1 MPQVI
6 LISQIPLPY
15 SNIGSWSTLYHN
27 YLTNNHQIDY
37 IICEKPEILY
47 PEIQYG
53 IAANTNLLKF
63 QKKISKN
70 KYLGYFKALEK
81 ILEKD
86 EKFII
91 QIIDNFGIVKPL
103 INFLEKSG
111 KRNKCYLQ
119 FFYHGF
125 APFYEN
131 FLGRWFFENI
141 DEMVLLTNDSYKVHK
156 EYYTVLP
163 TKFSVLHNGI
173 DTSKFH
179 KITFEE
185 KENLKKQLGV
195 TNKKVFIWCSQDRP
209 KKGLDFILDAWKR
222 INKQNQDTVLLV
234 IGANREIKMEGVTF
248 LGKIPNNDL
257 PKYYQ
262 IADCYLFPTLWH
274 EGFGLSLIE
283 ALHSGC
289 YCIASANGGVPEV
302 LQYGKLGKLIENPN
316 FIEEWITVIESFL
329 EEKET
334 YKSEILENLYS
345 MQNWNDGMNTI
356 IKNAKKNF
364 S

>member
-6 LISQIPLPY
+6 LISQVPLPY
-15 SNIGSWSTLYHN
+15 STIGSWTTLYHN
-27 YLTNNHQIDY
+27 YLTNKHQVDY
-37 IICEKPEILY
+37 IICEKPENFY
-47 PEIQYG
+47 SEIEYG
-53 IAANTNLLKF
+53 IVSNTYLFKL
-63 QKKISKN
+63 QKKLQKK
-70 KYLGYFKALEK
+70 KYLGYFQELEK
-81 ILEKD
+81 ILEKE

-103 INFLEKSG
+103 IDFLEKIG

-125 APFYEN
+125 APFHEN
-131 FLGRWFFENI
+131 FHGRWFYKAI
-141 DEMVLLTNDSYKVHK
+141 DEMVLLTYDSYKVHK
-156 EYYTVLP
+156 EYYTILA
-163 TKFSVLHNGI
+163 TRFSVLHNGI

-179 KITFEE
+179 KVTSDKKEE
-185 KENLKKQLGV
+185 LKKELGI
-195 TNKKVFIWCSQDRP
+195 TNKKIFVWCSQDRP
-209 KKGLDFILDAWKR
+209 KKGLDFILNVWKR
-222 INKQNQDTVLLV
+222 INKQNQDAVLLV
-234 IGANREIKMEGVTF
+234 IGANRETAIDGVSF
-248 LGKIPNNDL
+248 LGRIPNTDL

-283 ALHSGC
+283 ALHCGC

-316 FIEEWITVIESFL
+316 FIEEWILEIESFL
-329 EEKET
+329 NEKET
-334 YKSEILENLYS
+334 YNNIIPEHLYS
-345 MQNWNDGMNTI
+345 MQNWNDGMNLI
-356 IKNAKKNF
+356 IENAKKNF

>member
-15 SNIGSWSTLYHN
+15 AHIGSWTTLYQN

-37 IICEKPEILY
+37 LVCEKPQTFY
-47 PEIQYG
+47 PEIKYA
-53 IAANTNLLKF
+53 IVENTNLLKF
-63 QKKISKN
+63 QKRFSKN

-86 EKFII
+86 DKFII

-103 INFLEKSG
+103 IDFLEKKG

-131 FLGRWFFENI
+131 FLGRWFFESI
-141 DEMVLLTNDSYKVHK
+141 DEMVLLTNDSYKEHK
-156 EYYTVLP
+156 KYYTVLP

-179 KITFEE
+179 KITLEE
-185 KENLKKQLGV
+185 KEVLKKQLGI
-195 TNKKVFIWCSQDRP
+195 TNKKVFVWCSQDRP
-209 KKGLDFILDAWKR
+209 KKGLDFILDVWKR
-222 INKQNQDTVLLV
+222 TNRQDAILLV
-234 IGANREIKMEGVTF
+234 IGANREIEVEGVSF
-248 LGKIPNNDL
+248 LGRIPNTDL

-262 IADCYLFPTLWH
+262 IADSYLFPTLWH
-274 EGFGLSLIE
+274 EGFGLSLVE
-283 ALHSGC
+283 ALHCGC

-302 LQYGKLGKLIENPN
+302 LQYGKLGKLIESPN
-316 FIEEWITVIESFL
+316 FVEEWITAIESFL
-329 EEKET
+329 NEKEND
-334 YKSEILENLYS
+334 KIVIPENLYS

-356 IKNAKKNF
+356 ISNAKKNF

>member
-15 SNIGSWSTLYHN
+15 SSIGSWTTLYHN
-27 YLTNNHQIDY
+27 YLHNHHQIDY
-37 IICEKPEILY
+37 IICEKPETFY
-47 PEIQYG
+47 PEIKYS
-53 IAANTNLLKF
+53 IVENTNLLRF
-63 QKKISKN
+63 QKKFSKN

-81 ILEKD
+81 IIEK
-86 EKFII
+86 EGKFII

-103 INFLEKSG
+103 LDFLEKS
-111 KRNKCYLQ
+111 KARDRYYLQ

-125 APFYEN
+125 APFHEN
-131 FLGRWFFENI
+131 FSGRWFYENI
-141 DEMVLLTNDSYKVHK
+141 DEMVVLTNESYKAHK
-156 EYYTVLP
+156 GYYTVLP

-179 KITFEE
+179 KITAEE
-185 KENLKKQLGV
+185 KEDLKKQLGI
-195 TNKKVFIWCSQDRP
+195 TNKKIFIWCSQDRP
-209 KKGLDFILDAWKR
+209 KKGLDFILNAWER
-222 INKQNQDTVLLV
+222 IDKKQNDTCLLV
-234 IGANREIKMEGVTF
+234 IGAKRDIKIEGVSF
-248 LGKIPNNDL
+248 LGRISNKDL

-316 FIEEWITVIESFL
+316 FIEEWVSAIESFL
-329 EEKET
+329 DEKET
-334 YKSEILENLYS
+334 SNILIPENLYS
-345 MQNWNDGMNTI
+345 MQNWNKGMNTI
-356 IKNAKKNF
+356 IENAKKNF
-364 S
+364 R

>member
-1 MPQVI
+1 MSQVI

-15 SNIGSWSTLYHN
+15 SHIGSWTTLYHN
-27 YLTNNHQIDY
+27 YFNNNHQIDY
-37 IICEKPEILY
+37 IVCEKPETLY
-47 PEIQYG
+47 REINYSFVE
-53 IAANTNLLKF
+53 NTKLLKI

-70 KYLGYFKALEK
+70 KYLGYFKALER

-86 EKFII
+86 EKFIM

-103 INFLEKSG
+103 IDFLEKSG
-111 KRNKCYLQ
+111 RRNKCYLQ

-125 APFYEN
+125 APFFEN
-131 FLGRWFFENI
+131 FSGRWFFEGI
-141 DEMVLLTNDSYKVHK
+141 DEMILLTNDSYKVHR

-179 KITFEE
+179 KVTFEE
-185 KENLKKQLGV
+185 KENLKKQLGI
-195 TNKKVFIWCSQDRP
+195 TSKKVFVWCSQDRP
-209 KKGLDFILDAWKR
+209 KKGLDFILNVWKR
-222 INKQNQDTVLLV
+222 INSKHHDAVLLV
-234 IGANREIKMEGVTF
+234 IGANREVKIDGVSF
-248 LGKIPNNDL
+248 LGKIPNTDL

-262 IADCYLFPTLWH
+262 IADSYLFPTLWH

-283 ALHSGC
+283 ALHCGC

-316 FIEEWITVIESFL
+316 FVEEWIIAIESFL

-334 YKSEILENLYS
+334 HKSEIPESLYS
-345 MQNWNDGMNTI
+345 MQNWNDGMNMI
-356 IKNAKKNF
+356 IRNAKKNF

>member
-37 IICEKPEILY
+37 IICEKPEVLY

-53 IAANTNLLKF
+53 IAPNTNLLKF

-131 FLGRWFFENI
+131 FLGRWFFESI
-141 DEMVLLTNDSYKVHK
+141 DEMVLLTNDSYKAHK

-179 KITFEE
+179 TITFEE
-185 KENLKKQLGV
+185 KENLKKQLGI

-222 INKQNQDTVLLV
+222 INKQNHDTVLLV
-234 IGANREIKMEGVTF
+234 IGANREIQTEGVTF

-302 LQYGKLGKLIENPN
+302 LQYGKLGKLIEKPN
-316 FIEEWITVIESFL
+316 FIEEWITAIESFL

-334 YKSEILENLYS
+334 YKSEIPENLYS